1 MTTWRDQ
8 MWAITPQLNTF
19 GQNPTAP
26 KQHEPACDLL
36 VPEQALWSCIEAMP
50 DLSAVQASAM
60 WSLALG
66 AAHSFAARS
75 MLFPIF
81 KILSPA
87 SVVETGTF
95 HGLTSAF
102 MWRL

>member
-1 MTTWRDQ
+1 MTPHPSEEVR
-8 MWAITPQLNTF
+8 
-19 GQNPTAP
+19 
-26 KQHEPACDLL
+26 DLL
-36 VPEQALWSCIEAMP
+36 RPERALWSCIEAMP

-66 AAHSFAARS
+66 AAHSFEARS

-81 KILSPA
+81 KELRPGT
-87 SVVETGTF
+87 VLETGTF

-102 MWRL
+102 MWRPGDLNNK